1 MKSAEDHAM
10 RRPQLV
16 VASSAAWIVLCS
28 LMAIRSANAQIA
40 LPGSGVINT
49 IAGNGTAGY
58 GGDNGN
64 AVNAELQYPSC
75 VAVDSKWN
83 VYIADYYN
91 NRIRKIAAS
100 TGVITTVAGN
110 GTAGYSGDG
119 GAATSAELNYPSC
132 VAVDGSGNIYVADTS
147 NNRIRMVAAST
158 GIITTVAGN
167 GSYGYGGDGG
177 AATNAYLAL
186 PAGVAADTCGN
197 LYIADTGNNRIRK
210 VPLST
215 GTISTVAGNGT
226 AGYSGDGGSATS
238 AKINYPNG
246 IAVDSSCNFYFADTS
261 NERVRKVTISSG
273 IITTVAGNGTVGFS
287 GDGGAATS
295 AELGY
300 PYGVAIDTHGNI
312 YIGDNNNNRVR
323 EVTISSGI
331 ISTVA
336 GNGVQGYSGDGG
348 AATSGEMNGLQGV
361 AVDSS
366 GNIYIADESNSR
378 IRAVGAWSGSSPPS
392 APASPSFSPSSG
404 KYVGAQSVTISD
416 TTNGATIYYTTDGTT
431 PTTSSAQY
439 TSPIGVSTTETI
451 NAIAVSGSLSSAVA
465 TATFIV
471 GDSPSFSPVPGTY
484 GSAQTVSITSTDFGA
499 TIYYTT
505 NGTTPTTSSTP
516 YTGPIGVS
524 TTETLKAIAVL
535 GAASSPVSTGTYT
548 INTASQKSSTA
559 TITIGGSEQS
569 GDANNITVSFNG
581 FKETVNYG
589 PYSTSTSIAS
599 AFGAKFANDYV
610 PVGLYAKASGNVITF
625 VWLGTTPFSSLDVEG
640 STTSFQ
646 LTSSG
651 FASQGSTVVDTGT
664 VTLTVGGVVAAQ
676 TNYGAGATSS
686 SIAEGL
692 ATNVT
697 SGSFV
702 NITASNN
709 DLYLVSK
716 QAGAGTNYSYTLQT
730 TTWDSADF
738 SQPSFANPPI
748 NGNLSGGVNGSS
760 GSGGQ
765 QTIYSY
771 NIPSY
776 TLGQQPTGYDGVGN
790 IVGYTDSVMGGW
802 GFSYD
807 PLYRMTSGSAA
818 TGAYAGVQA
827 SWGYDAFG
835 NRQSETFSGTS
846 QMPMPTSS
854 TASYNA
860 NNQIS
865 SSSLMLGAAVQ
876 YDASGDVTQD
886 NQNLYLY
893 NGDGQVCAVKNTYT
907 GTMTGYVYGADGT
920 RVSIG
925 TISTWG
931 SCDPN
936 VNGYQAMKDSIAGPT
951 GGQMTETGVDANGNV
966 VWEHTNVWVGGNLMA
981 TYDANGVHF
990 LLNDWNGSRRVQTDY
1005 QGVVEQTCTSLP
1017 YGNGTTCSADP
1028 SEYLFA
1034 GLQQEDNPGLE
1045 SAAYRQYASYMGRW
1059 NSPDPYGGSYNW
1071 ADPQSLNRYAYVVGN
1086 PLAMSDPSGLDWE
1099 DGCFLPA
1106 YSSTITCTVSVGA
1119 KAAQFFGL
1127 SSTAL
1132 DASPFFAAA
1141 GPVGMLA
1148 DAGYLFYDVGEGLG
1162 WWGGSPFH
1170 GSVAASQSG
1179 KNVPSFSGFHVPG
1192 PPEEDGMADNPLAQ
1206 ALFHGGGRPYWGG
1219 ANSMVTDA
1227 TIGYA
1232 GAIGAT
1238 VLAPAAVDAG
1248 LTSLA
1253 ESYGASLATANGT
1266 NGVMIGA
1273 YYQGSAYS
1281 YEAVAAEQG
1290 MNFFE
1295 LPGYNFWQGL
1305 GGYGQIANDA
1315 FTNAAIESG
1324 QTIFTS
1330 STPWMTGGVGYW
1342 SETGIL
1348 SNAGVSTVP
1357 FFPYYF
1363 Y

>member
-16 VASSAAWIVLCS
+16 VTSSAAWIVLCS
-28 LMAIRSANAQIA
+28 LLAIGSANAQIA
-40 LPGSGVINT
+40 LPGSDVINT
-49 IAGNGTAGY
+49 VAGNGTAGY
-58 GGDNGN
+58 GGDNGT
-64 AVNAELQYPSC
+64 ALNAELQYPSC

-83 VYIADYYN
+83 IYIADYYN
-91 NRIRKIAAS
+91 SRIRKIVAS

-132 VAVDGSGNIYVADTS
+132 LAVDGSGNIYIADTS
-147 NNRIRMVAAST
+147 NNRVRMVAAST

-167 GSYGYGGDGG
+167 GTYGYGGDGG

-186 PAGVAADTCGN
+186 PAGVTADTCGN
-197 LYIADTGNNRIRK
+197 IYIADTGNNRIRK
-210 VPLST
+210 VPLSS

-226 AGYSGDGGSATS
+226 AGFSGDGGSATG

-300 PYGVAIDTHGNI
+300 PYGVAIDSHGNI
-312 YIGDNNNNRVR
+312 YIGDSNNNRIR
-323 EVTISSGI
+323 EVTASTGI

-348 AATSGEMNGLQGV
+348 AATSGEMNGPQGV

-366 GNIYIADESNSR
+366 GNIYIADEGNSR

-392 APASPSFSPSSG
+392 APASPAFSPSSG
-404 KYVGAQSVTISD
+404 KYVGAQTVTISD

-439 TSPIGVSTTETI
+439 TSPISVSTTETI

-465 TATFIV
+465 TATYIV

-484 GSAQTVSITSTDFGA
+484 GSTQTVSITSTDFGA

-524 TTETLKAIAVL
+524 ASETIKAIAVL
-535 GAASSPVSTGTYT
+535 GAASSPVSTATYT
-548 INTASQKSSTA
+548 INAATQKSSTA
-559 TITIGGSEQS
+559 TITVGGSEQS

-589 PYSTSTSIAS
+589 PFSTSTSIAS

-610 PVGLYAKASGNVITF
+610 RGGLYAKASGNVITF
-625 VWLGTTPFSSLDVEG
+625 VWLGTTPFASLDVEG
-640 STTSFQ
+640 PTSSFQ

-692 ATNVT
+692 AANVT

-716 QAGAGTNYSYTLQT
+716 QAGAGTNYNYILQT

-748 NGNLSGGVNGSS
+748 NGNLSGGINATS

-771 NIPSY
+771 SIPSY
-776 TLGQQPTGYDGVGN
+776 AVGQQPTGYDGVGN
-790 IVGYTDSVMGGW
+790 IVGYTDSVMGHW
-802 GFSYD
+802 GFGYD
-807 PLYRMTSGSAA
+807 TLYRMTSGSAT
-818 TGAYAGVQA
+818 TGAYAGLQT

-835 NRQSETFSGTS
+835 NRQSEAFSGTT
-846 QMPMPTSS
+846 QMPMPTNS
-854 TASYNA
+854 TYSYNVS
-860 NNQIS
+860 NSNRIDGT
-865 SSSLMLGAAVQ
+865 SLGTVT
-876 YDASGDVTQD
+876 YDATGDVTQD
-886 NQNLYLY
+886 NMNLYLY
-893 NGDGQVCAVKNTYT
+893 NGDGQVCAVKNTFT
-907 GTMTGYVYGADGT
+907 GAMTGYVYGADGT
-920 RVSIG
+920 RISTG
-925 TISTWG
+925 TITAWG
-931 SCDPN
+931 SCDPTA
-936 VNGYQAMKDSIAGPT
+936 NGYRAMKDSIAGPN
-951 GGQMTETGVDANGNV
+951 GGQLTETGVDADGNV

-981 TYDANGVHF
+981 TYDANGIHF
-990 LLNDWNGSRRVQTDY
+990 ELNDWNGSRRVQTDY
-1005 QGVVEQTCTSLP
+1005 QGVVEQTCTNLP

-1045 SAAYRQYASYMGRW
+1045 SAVYRQYASYMGRW
-1059 NSPDPYGGSYNW
+1059 TVPDPYDGSYDWSN
-1071 ADPQSLNRYAYVVGN
+1071 PQSLNRYGYVNGG
-1086 PLAMSDPSGLDWE
+1086 PMRMSDPNGLTPMGCGSGPFWALPGFLFCE
-1099 DGCFLPA
+1099 ETARPFLPSPA
-1106 YSSTITCTVSVGA
+1106 SMLGA
-1119 KAAQFFGL
+1119 G
-1127 SSTAL
+1127 
-1132 DASPFFAAA
+1132 
-1141 GPVGMLA
+1141 LA
-1148 DAGYLFYDVGEGLG
+1148 DALRPIEAIIGAVAPLAELALDSYYIYDMLKGPPKFKGNVK
-1162 WWGGSPFH
+1162 
-1170 GSVAASQSG
+1170 ASQQGKNVQNAPNNTPDIGTLQPMSRLECASYRADKELSIASMTSGDSPDNPVVQAFLGNSVSGVVDLVTSG
-1179 KNVPSFSGFHVPG
+1179 KNPLPPFLQGGWNPGIPGIPSPEIGGF
-1192 PPEEDGMADNPLAQ
+1192 
-1206 ALFHGGGRPYWGG
+1206 AL
-1219 ANSMVTDA
+1219 D
-1227 TIGYA
+1227 
-1232 GAIGAT
+1232 
-1238 VLAPAAVDAG
+1238 
-1248 LTSLA
+1248 
-1253 ESYGASLATANGT
+1253 
-1266 NGVMIGA
+1266 
-1273 YYQGSAYS
+1273 
-1281 YEAVAAEQG
+1281 
-1290 MNFFE
+1290 
-1295 LPGYNFWQGL
+1295 
-1305 GGYGQIANDA
+1305 GGYVGVITKATLGEATDLFALPKLAYDSATFFGAAA
-1315 FTNAAIESG
+1315 FLCA
-1324 QTIFTS
+1324 
-1330 STPWMTGGVGYW
+1330 P
-1342 SETGIL
+1342 
-1348 SNAGVSTVP
+1348 
-1357 FFPYYF
+1357 
-1363 Y
+1363 